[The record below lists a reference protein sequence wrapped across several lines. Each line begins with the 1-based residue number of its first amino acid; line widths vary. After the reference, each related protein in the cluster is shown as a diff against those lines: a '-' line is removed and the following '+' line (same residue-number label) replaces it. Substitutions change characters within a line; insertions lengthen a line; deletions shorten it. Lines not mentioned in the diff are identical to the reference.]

1 MLVGTVFRKT
11 IDHIYTEMTRPVKIA
26 VCLGPLSAT
35 IDDKVISMRVTD
47 ELEQEISFAVVMVW
61 YCAQD
66 LFLLTEIS

>member
-26 VCLGPLSAT
+26 VCLDPLSAT

-47 ELEQEISFAVVMVW
+47 ELEQEISFTVVMVW

-66 LFLLTEIS
+66 SLLQTEIS